1 MTDTADLAAEAVA
14 YALMGWPVFPLRGKT
29 PFKGTR
35 GHLDAT
41 TDPAV
46 AAHWWCGRYRGAN
59 IGGRVPESMI
69 MIDIDPY
76 HGGAD
81 TLAALQEQYGQLPLT
96 LTDFSGRYDGGRH
109 YWFRRPPGKLSGK
122 RLGAGIDLKTST
134 GYAVLPPS
142 IHPDTGNPYFRFIYP
157 GQEPV
162 AAPPGWLCDLLRPL
176 PPPPAVTR
184 PKPLGPFQGPS
195 IADEF
200 SATTSWFDILAMH
213 GWACL
218 DANPDADGARWLH
231 PTATSSCSA
240 TIRYGCLFVWSTNT
254 DFEVTEESNPHG
266 YTKFKAYAVLNHG
279 GDMSAAARA
288 LRKGVAW

>member
-1 MTDTADLAAEAVA
+1 MTNTAELAAMAVS
-14 YALMGWPVFPLRGKT
+14 YAAMGWPVFPLRGKV

-41 TDPAV
+41 TDPAL
-46 AAHWWCGRYRGAN
+46 AARWWCDVYRGAN

-69 MIDIDPY
+69 VIDLDPY
-76 HGGAD
+76 HGAFE
-81 TLAALQEQYGQLPLT
+81 TLRAHGHELPHT
-96 LTDFSGRYDGGRH
+96 LTDYSGRGDDGAH

-134 GYAVLPPS
+134 GYVVLPPS
-142 IHPDTGNPYFRFIYP
+142 IHPDTGKPYVRVDR
-157 GQEPV
+157 PV
-162 AAPPGWLCDLLRPL
+162 AAPPDWLCDLLRVA
-176 PPPPAVTR
+176 PPPAVVTR
-184 PKPLGPFQGPS
+184 PKPLGPFRGPS

-200 SATTSWFDILAMH
+200 TANTSWFDILAPH

-231 PTATSSCSA
+231 PKATSTCSA
-240 TIRYGCLFVWSTNT
+240 TVQHGCLFVWSTNT

-266 YTKFKAYAVLNHG
+266 YTKFRAHALLNYG
-279 GDMSAAARA
+279 GNMSAAARA
-288 LRKGVAW
+288 LRGVAR